1 MTVRALTAWNGL
13 THGVRPGRHR
23 GVLPVVIRCPVRI
36 VHFAVER
43 TVATGLGGE
52 VDYDD
57 VRFTMLTYAAADLPP
72 RALVRVPAP
81 GR

>member
-1 MTVRALTAWNGL
+1 M
-13 THGVRPGRHR
+13 
-23 GVLPVVIRCPVRI
+23 IRCPVRI